1 MEKRDGSRKDIARNK
16 KAYFDYEI
24 LEKFEAGIVL
34 AGTEVKSLRKGSVV
48 MKDSY
53 AVFKGDELFLVN
65 LHIAPYDFGNIN
77 NHDPVRSRKLLLHRA
92 ELKKLLGRVN
102 ERGFS
107 IVPLNLYFIKNH
119 VKAEIGLVRG
129 KKLHDKRD
137 TIKKRDMDRDMERE
151 MRTR

>member
-1 MEKRDGSRKDIARNK
+1 MAKQSGRMDIARNK

-24 LEKFEAGIVL
+24 LDKYEAGIML

-65 LHIAPYDFGNIN
+65 MHIAPYDFGNIN
-77 NHDPVRSRKLLLHRA
+77 NHDPDRSRKLLLHRA
-92 ELKKLLGRVN
+92 ELKKLLGKVN
-102 ERGFS
+102 ERGLT
-107 IVPLNLYFIKNH
+107 IVPLNLYFLNNH
-119 VKAEIGLVRG
+119 VKVEIGLVRG

-151 MRTR
+151 MRKR